1 MSNYVF
7 ENLWKAVNV
16 ILFFAIV
23 YKFAGK
29 QLKEMFEKA
38 YKSLIAQ
45 VEEPLAKLL
54 SNREAVSLAKQ
65 EVAQAKAKYEKA
77 LENQRILAK
86 EQYDEIIAHAKMVAQ
101 NIEKMGKEMVE
112 VEANRLKSQ
121 LISGLSSSL
130 ISKAED
136 KLKDVFKDEKVE
148 ISYIKSRLERLR
160 Q

>member
-16 ILFFAIV
+16 ILFFVIV

-29 QLKEMFEKA
+29 QLKDMFEKA

-77 LENQRILAK
+77 LENQRMLAK
-86 EQYDEIIAHAKMVAQ
+86 EQYDEIIAHAKLVAQ

-148 ISYIKSRLERLR
+148 ISYIKSRLERLG